1 MNFKNASWILP
12 LFLAVSC
19 SQTPSIDTNPT
30 ASSKVLGTVS
40 LGVGADAG
48 SSSVHISPRA
58 ALPDNAVTFGTPTF
72 VTFND
77 TNTSTRYLSARFPVT
92 NNTATAF
99 TNLTL
104 HAYNKNGSGIGG
116 TAIQNL
122 VNFNGANSAT
132 TNAQSLLPIHK
143 TDAVGLPP
151 APTIDQSNADF
162 QGFNVDDTQVL
173 TTQALALVPN
183 TITASD
189 TILQYGFVV
198 RNATGGRVIAANG
211 TGTVTIAYKLPDA
224 NVNAAYKFIANF
236 VLSEDNLN
244 TRVTRGLGDTALAAD
259 SRATLI
265 NADEVFLVGNDS
277 VITVNTQQQVT
288 NILTSN
294 APVCLVSTLA
304 CSLTT
309 TVSSTGTGSALVLN
323 PYGIGITA
331 TPAAGTALIDIE
343 VDWGDGT
350 LPQNLAPSATTA
362 SHSYAVAGAY
372 TITITASDNNGDTA
386 QILTSVTVI

>member
-122 VNFNGANSAT
+122 V
-132 TNAQSLLPIHK
+132 IHK

-309 TVSSTGTGSALVLN
+309 TVSSTCTGSALVLN